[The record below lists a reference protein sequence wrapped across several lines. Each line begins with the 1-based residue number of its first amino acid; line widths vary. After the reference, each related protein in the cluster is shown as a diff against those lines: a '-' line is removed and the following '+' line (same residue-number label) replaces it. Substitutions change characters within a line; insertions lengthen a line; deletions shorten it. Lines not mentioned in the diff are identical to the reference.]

1 MKISLMN
8 NLKSWLSSKL
18 HECPWIQY
26 LGDIVING
34 NVTLLVFNYVYG
46 VWSSMSRGGNLS
58 RTTRKVV
65 LAYARCR
72 ARRAY
77 IRLLVWWYT
86 RPCHSFNVRRTMLY
100 GRRYVKVVETVEGN
114 GVVHH
119 SDVDSSLSI
128 LSS

>member
-1 MKISLMN
+1 
-8 NLKSWLSSKL
+8 
-18 HECPWIQY
+18 
-26 LGDIVING
+26 
-34 NVTLLVFNYVYG
+34 
-46 VWSSMSRGGNLS
+46 MSRGGNLS

-65 LAYARCR
+65 LAYARRR

-119 SDVDSSLSI
+119 SDVDSSDAPYSVVAPSWTMDGIFRVFIFII
-128 LSS
+128 LARF